1 MAHQRPTS
9 HYNIEKTVDDA
20 YRISVGIAALSAGD
34 ISVEVEENALIV
46 ATRKNDASEGETPLH
61 RGIAN
66 RAFEKRFQL
75 ADHVCVETEGRI
87 DGMLDVDLI
96 RLAREALK
104 PRRIEIISAETKAL
118 PEKAVN

>member
-34 ISVEVEENALIV
+34 ISVEIKENALIV
-46 ATRKNDASEGETPLH
+46 AARKNDASEGKTPLH
-61 RGIAN
+61 RGISN

-118 PEKAVN
+118 PEKTVN